1 MSSTRIIQKRVGYAN
16 VFLLKK
22 GENAIL
28 VDTGLKTNLKK
39 FRILFRSAGI
49 TEKNIRLI
57 VLTHT
62 HYDHTGN
69 LKQLAQLTSAPVLVH
84 QNEYGNLKSGFT
96 PIPDGQGRYS
106 GFITWLGKKVYP
118 RYASP
123 KAFTAD
129 LINTDFFD
137 LHEFG
142 FEGKVISTP
151 GHTNGSQSVLIDNR
165 LIAGDTFLNLKNGRI
180 FPPFVNE
187 PVQLLQ
193 TWEKLFAMDIKKI
206 YPGHGK
212 PFNLEA
218 AYTDYE
224 RWKKKLDGEM

>member
-1 MSSTRIIQKRVGYAN
+1 M
-16 VFLLKK
+16 
-22 GENAIL
+22 
-28 VDTGLKTNLKK
+28 
-39 FRILFRSAGI
+39 
-49 TEKNIRLI
+49 
-57 VLTHT
+57 
-62 HYDHTGN
+62 
-69 LKQLAQLTSAPVLVH
+69 
-84 QNEYGNLKSGFT
+84 
-96 PIPDGQGRYS
+96 
-106 GFITWLGKKVYP
+106 
-118 RYASP
+118 
-123 KAFTAD
+123 
-129 LINTDFFD
+129 
-137 LHEFG
+137 HEFG